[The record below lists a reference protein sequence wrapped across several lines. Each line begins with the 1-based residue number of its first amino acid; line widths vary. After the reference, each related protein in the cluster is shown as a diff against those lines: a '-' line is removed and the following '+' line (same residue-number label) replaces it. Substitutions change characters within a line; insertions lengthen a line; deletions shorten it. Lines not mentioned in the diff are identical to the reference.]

1 MPFVKVASV
10 AALPAGSMVHGEIGD
25 EMYVVCNVNGELHAM
40 DGRCPHAGGPLG
52 EGNLQ
57 GHTVVCPWHSWEFDC
72 RTGETEFNARF
83 RLKTFPVKTEGDD
96 VLINIES
103 ASA

>member
-10 AALPAGSMVHGEIGD
+10 AAVPAGSMVHAKIGD
-25 EMYVVCNVNGELHAM
+25 ELYVVCNVNGDLHAM

-57 GHTVVCPWHSWEFDC
+57 GHIV
-72 RTGETEFNARF
+72 
-83 RLKTFPVKTEGDD
+83 
-96 VLINIES
+96 
-103 ASA
+103 ASAYGSFRVLYAHDLSQIIDFQKT